1 MRIRQIITNFMYIK
15 EYTMHSAF
23 YLFSPIGDD
32 ENNLSVKKSKVSVHD
47 RLGKQLSD
55 DRKVVTKSKA
65 RRVEEIDDD
74 EEEEEDNDRPSKKLR
89 IDDRPKVRSSVADR
103 VRPERRSSDELD
115 QRNSKSGIQIIYTC
129 IT

>member
-32 ENNLSVKKSKVSVHD
+32 ENNSVKKSKVSVHD

-74 EEEEEDNDRPSKKLR
+74 DDRPSKKLR

>member
-74 EEEEEDNDRPSKKLR
+74 DVDDDRPSKKLR